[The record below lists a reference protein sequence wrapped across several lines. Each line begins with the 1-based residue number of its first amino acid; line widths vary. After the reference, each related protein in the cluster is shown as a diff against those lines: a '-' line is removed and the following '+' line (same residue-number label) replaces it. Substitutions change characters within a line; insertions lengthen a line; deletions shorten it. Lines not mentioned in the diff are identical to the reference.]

1 MNTRRTLLKAMTLA
15 PAVLAARPFSAL
27 AASDPSRVAL
37 VIGNNAYAAAPLA
50 NAANDARAMA
60 DVLRQANFGVD
71 LQVDASRATL
81 AGAIEA
87 FGKAVAGSDVKLALF
102 YYAGHGVQVDWR
114 NYLLP
119 VDVSVASTEDIKSR
133 CVDLGLLLGHLSKT
147 KDKAFVVILDACRDN
162 PFGATYKPSQQGLSQ
177 FDAPSGSLLAYA
189 TSPGNVAADGS
200 GGKHGLYTENLLR
213 EFSARETRIEDAFKR
228 VRLNVR
234 LASRGQQIPWESTS
248 LENDIFIFPGA
259 RKLGE
264 EELEKQFEAEL
275 AAWARIKNSKNA
287 EDWVAY
293 LREYPNGKFSEI
305 AQVRLG
311 RLLASVERRPPPA
324 PKAEVARPPAAAQ
337 AEMSRADAARP
348 AAPVP
353 AVPAVPAPLPALP
366 ANPYSAGTHPLGRK
380 YTVGDEG
387 SFLESDFL
395 TGVEV
400 RRYTNRVTRVDEDAD
415 RVEFNGGVNVTDTM
429 GNALKTGQIEFDAPL
444 QFLPAELQIGKKW
457 TASFKRLDKGQV
469 TYASYELH
477 IVSREKVKVPAGE
490 FDAFKIEGRGWN
502 RTIGSQLEVNLWI
515 VPGLNFFVK
524 WEWVVRNRGRFVL
537 TQRHELLAYK
547 QQG

>member
-1 MNTRRTLLKAMTLA
+1 MNTRRTLLKAMSLA

-27 AASDPSRVAL
+27 AASDPSRIAL

-50 NAANDARAMA
+50 NAGNDARAMA

-81 AGAIEA
+81 AGAIDA
-87 FGKAVAGSDVKLALF
+87 FGKAVAGSEVKLALF

-133 CVDLGLLLGHLSKT
+133 CIDLGHLLGHLSKT

-177 FDAPSGSLLAYA
+177 FDAPPGSLLAYA
-189 TSPGNVAADGS
+189 TSPGNVAADGN

-248 LENDIFIFPGA
+248 LENDIFLFPGA

-311 RLLASVERRPPPA
+311 RLLAGVERRPPPA
-324 PKAEVARPPAAAQ
+324 PKADAAKLSAAAQ
-337 AEMSRADAARP
+337 AETSRADASKMMAAPAPRP
-348 AAPVP
+348 APS
-353 AVPAVPAPLPALP
+353 

-380 YTVGDEG
+380 YTVGDEA
-387 SFLESDFL
+387 SFLESDYL
-395 TGVEV
+395 TGAEV
-400 RRYTNRVTRVDEDAD
+400 RRYANRVTRVDEDAD
-415 RVEFNGGVNVTDTM
+415 RVELNDGAIVTDTM
-429 GNALKTGQIEFDAPL
+429 GNSLKSGQIEFDAPL
-444 QFLPAELQIGKKW
+444 QFLPAELQLGKKW
-457 TASFKRLDKGQV
+457 TASFKRMDRGQV
-469 TYASYELH
+469 TYAYYELH

-490 FDAFKIEGRGWN
+490 FDAFRIEGRGWN
-502 RTIGSQLEVNLWI
+502 RSIGSQLEVNLWV
-515 VPGLNFFVK
+515 VPGLNFHVK
-524 WEWVVRNRGRFVL
+524 WEWVVRNRGRFIV
-537 TQRHELLAYK
+537 TQRHELVAYR

>member
-1 MNTRRTLLKAMTLA
+1 MNTRRTLLKAMSLA

-27 AASDPSRVAL
+27 AASDPSRIAL

-50 NAANDARAMA
+50 NAGNDARAMA

-81 AGAIEA
+81 AGAIDA
-87 FGKAVAGSDVKLALF
+87 FGKAVAGSEVKLALF

-133 CVDLGLLLGHLSKT
+133 CIDLGHLLGHLSKT

-189 TSPGNVAADGS
+189 TSPGNVAADGN

-213 EFSARETRIEDAFKR
+213 EFSVRETRIEDAFKR

-248 LENDIFIFPGA
+248 LENDIFLFPGA

-275 AAWARIKNSKNA
+275 AAWAHIKNSKNA

-311 RLLASVERRPPPA
+311 RLLAGVERRPPPS
-324 PKAEVARPPAAAQ
+324 PKADAAKLSAAAQ
-337 AEMSRADAARP
+337 AETSRADASKMLAAPAPRP
-348 AAPVP
+348 APS
-353 AVPAVPAPLPALP
+353 

-380 YTVGDEG
+380 YTVGDEA
-387 SFLESDFL
+387 SFLESDYL
-395 TGVEV
+395 TGAEV
-400 RRYTNRVTRVDEDAD
+400 RRYANRVTRVDEDAD
-415 RVEFNGGVNVTDTM
+415 RVELNDGAIVTDTM
-429 GNALKTGQIEFDAPL
+429 GNSLKSGQIEFDAPL
-444 QFLPAELQIGKKW
+444 QFLPAELQLGKKW
-457 TASFKRLDKGQV
+457 TASFKRMDRGQV
-469 TYASYELH
+469 TYAYYELH

-490 FDAFKIEGRGWN
+490 FDAFRIEGRGWN
-502 RTIGSQLEVNLWI
+502 RSIGSQLEVNLWV
-515 VPGLNFFVK
+515 VPGLNFHVK
-524 WEWVVRNRGRFVL
+524 WEWVVRNRGRFII
-537 TQRHELLAYK
+537 TQRHELVAYR

>member
-1 MNTRRTLLKAMTLA
+1 MNTRRTLLKAMSLA

-27 AASDPSRVAL
+27 AASDPSRIAL
-37 VIGNNAYAAAPLA
+37 VVGNNAYAASPLA

-81 AGAIEA
+81 AGAIDA

-133 CVDLGLLLGHLSKT
+133 CIDLGHLLGHLSKA

-177 FDAPSGSLLAYA
+177 FDAPADSLLAYA
-189 TSPGNVAADGS
+189 TSPGNVAADGN

-248 LENDIFIFPGA
+248 LESDIFLFPGA

-264 EELEKQFEAEL
+264 EALEKLFEAEL

-311 RLLASVERRPPPA
+311 RLLAGVERRPPPA
-324 PKAEVARPPAAAQ
+324 PKADAAKLSAAAQ
-337 AEMSRADAARP
+337 AEMGRADASKMVAAPAPRP
-348 AAPVP
+348 APS
-353 AVPAVPAPLPALP
+353 

-380 YTVGDEG
+380 YTVGDEA
-387 SFLESDFL
+387 SFLETDYL

-415 RVEFNGGVNVTDTM
+415 RVELNDGANVTDTM
-429 GNALKTGQIEFDAPL
+429 GNTLKMGQIEFDAPL
-444 QFLPAELQIGKKW
+444 QFLPAELQLGKKW
-457 TASFKRLDKGQV
+457 TASFKRTDKGQI
-469 TYASYELH
+469 TYAYYELH

-490 FDAFKIEGRGWN
+490 FDAFRIEGRGWN
-502 RTIGSQLEVNLWI
+502 RSVGSQLEVNLWV
-515 VPGLNFFVK
+515 VPGMNFHVK
-524 WEWVVRNRGRFVL
+524 WEWVVNNRGRFVV
-537 TQRHELLAYK
+537 TQRHELVAYR

>member
-1 MNTRRTLLKAMTLA
+1 MNTRRTLLKAMSLA

-27 AASDPSRVAL
+27 AASDPSRIAL

-50 NAANDARAMA
+50 NAGNDARAMA

-81 AGAIEA
+81 AGAIDA
-87 FGKAVAGSDVKLALF
+87 FGKAVAGSEAKLALF

-133 CVDLGLLLGHLSKT
+133 CIDLGHLLGHLSKT

-177 FDAPSGSLLAYA
+177 FDAPPGSLLAYA
-189 TSPGNVAADGS
+189 TSPGNVAADGN

-248 LENDIFIFPGA
+248 LENDIFLFPGA

-311 RLLASVERRPPPA
+311 RLLAGVERRPPPA
-324 PKAEVARPPAAAQ
+324 PKADAAKLSAAAQ
-337 AEMSRADAARP
+337 AETSRADASKMMAAPAPRP
-348 AAPVP
+348 APS
-353 AVPAVPAPLPALP
+353 

-380 YTVGDEG
+380 YTVGDEA
-387 SFLESDFL
+387 SFLESDYL
-395 TGVEV
+395 TGAEV
-400 RRYTNRVTRVDEDAD
+400 RRYANRVTRVDEDAD
-415 RVEFNGGVNVTDTM
+415 RVELNDGAIVTDTM
-429 GNALKTGQIEFDAPL
+429 GNSLKSGQIEFDAPL
-444 QFLPAELQIGKKW
+444 QFLPAELQLGKKW
-457 TASFKRLDKGQV
+457 TASFKRMDRGQV
-469 TYASYELH
+469 TYAYYELH

-490 FDAFKIEGRGWN
+490 FDAFRIEGRGWN
-502 RTIGSQLEVNLWI
+502 RSIGSQLEVNLWV
-515 VPGLNFFVK
+515 VPGLNFHVK
-524 WEWVVRNRGRFVL
+524 WEWVVRNRGRFII
-537 TQRHELLAYK
+537 TQRHELVAYR

>member
-1 MNTRRTLLKAMTLA
+1 MNTRRTLLKAMSLA

-27 AASDPSRVAL
+27 AASDPSRIAL
-37 VIGNNAYAAAPLA
+37 VVGNNAYASSPLA

-81 AGAIEA
+81 AGAIDA
-87 FGKAVAGSDVKLALF
+87 FGKAVANSDVKLALF

-133 CVDLGLLLGHLSKT
+133 CIDLGHLLGHLSKT
-147 KDKAFVVILDACRDN
+147 KDKAFVLILDACRDN

-177 FDAPSGSLLAYA
+177 FDAPPGSLLAYA
-189 TSPGNVAADGS
+189 TSPGNVAADGN

-248 LENDIFIFPGA
+248 LENDIFLFPGA

-311 RLLASVERRPPPA
+311 RLLAGVERRPPPA
-324 PKAEVARPPAAAQ
+324 PKADAAKLSAAAQ
-337 AEMSRADAARP
+337 AETSRADASKMMAAPAPRP
-348 AAPVP
+348 APS
-353 AVPAVPAPLPALP
+353 

-380 YTVGDEG
+380 YTVGDEA
-387 SFLESDFL
+387 SFLETDYL
-395 TGVEV
+395 TGAEV
-400 RRYTNRVTRVDEDAD
+400 RRYTSRVTRVDEEAD
-415 RVEFNGGVNVTDTM
+415 RVEINDGANVSDTM
-429 GNALKTGQIEFDAPL
+429 GNTLKTGQVEFDAPL
-444 QFLPAELQIGKKW
+444 QFLPAELQLGKKW
-457 TASFKRLDKGQV
+457 TASFKRTDKGQV
-469 TYASYELH
+469 TYAYYELH

-490 FDAFKIEGRGWN
+490 FDAFRIEGRGWN
-502 RTIGSQLEVNLWI
+502 RSIGSQLEVNLWV
-515 VPGLNFFVK
+515 VPGLNFHVK
-524 WEWVVRNRGRFVL
+524 WEWVVRNRGRFIV
-537 TQRHELLAYK
+537 TQRHELVAYR

>member
-1 MNTRRTLLKAMTLA
+1 MNTRRTLLKAMSLA

-27 AASDPSRVAL
+27 AASDPSRIAL
-37 VIGNNAYAAAPLA
+37 VVGNNAYAAAPLA
-50 NAANDARAMA
+50 NAGNDARAMA

-81 AGAIEA
+81 AGAIDA
-87 FGKAVAGSDVKLALF
+87 FGKAVAGSEVKLALF

-133 CVDLGLLLGHLSKT
+133 CIDLGHLLGHLSKT

-177 FDAPSGSLLAYA
+177 FDAPPGSLLAYA
-189 TSPGNVAADGS
+189 TSPGNVAADGN

-248 LENDIFIFPGA
+248 LENDIFLFPGA

-311 RLLASVERRPPPA
+311 RLLAGVERRPPPA
-324 PKAEVARPPAAAQ
+324 PKADAAKLSAAAQ
-337 AEMSRADAARP
+337 AETSRADASKMMAAPAPRP
-348 AAPVP
+348 APS
-353 AVPAVPAPLPALP
+353 

-380 YTVGDEG
+380 YTVGDEA
-387 SFLESDFL
+387 SFLETDYL
-395 TGVEV
+395 TGAEV
-400 RRYTNRVTRVDEDAD
+400 RRYTSRVTRVDEEAD
-415 RVEFNGGVNVTDTM
+415 RVEINDGANVSDTM
-429 GNALKTGQIEFDAPL
+429 GNTLKTGQVEFDAPL
-444 QFLPAELQIGKKW
+444 QFLPAELQLGKKW
-457 TASFKRLDKGQV
+457 TASFKRTDKGQV
-469 TYASYELH
+469 TYAYYELH

-490 FDAFKIEGRGWN
+490 FDAFRIEGRGWN
-502 RTIGSQLEVNLWI
+502 RSIGSQLEVNLWV
-515 VPGLNFFVK
+515 VPGLNFHVK
-524 WEWVVRNRGRFVL
+524 WEWVVRNRGRFIV
-537 TQRHELLAYK
+537 TQRHELVAYR

>member
-1 MNTRRTLLKAMTLA
+1 MNTRRTLLKAMSLA

-27 AASDPSRVAL
+27 AASDPSRIAL
-37 VIGNNAYAAAPLA
+37 VVGNNAYAAAPLA
-50 NAANDARAMA
+50 NAGNDARAMA

-81 AGAIEA
+81 AGAIDA

-133 CVDLGLLLGHLSKT
+133 CIDLGHLLGHLSKT

-177 FDAPSGSLLAYA
+177 FDAPPGSLLAYA
-189 TSPGNVAADGS
+189 TSPGNVAADGN

-248 LENDIFIFPGA
+248 LESDIFLFPGA

-311 RLLASVERRPPPA
+311 RLLAGVERRPPPA
-324 PKAEVARPPAAAQ
+324 PKADAAKLSAAAQ
-337 AEMSRADAARP
+337 AETSRADASKMMAAPAPRP
-348 AAPVP
+348 APS
-353 AVPAVPAPLPALP
+353 

-380 YTVGDEG
+380 YTVGDEA
-387 SFLESDFL
+387 SFLETDYL
-395 TGVEV
+395 TGAEV
-400 RRYTNRVTRVDEDAD
+400 RRYTSRVTRVDEEAD
-415 RVEFNGGVNVTDTM
+415 RVEINDGANVSDTM
-429 GNALKTGQIEFDAPL
+429 GNTLKTGQVEFDAPL
-444 QFLPAELQIGKKW
+444 QFLPAELQLGKKW
-457 TASFKRLDKGQV
+457 TASFKRTDKGQV
-469 TYASYELH
+469 TYAYYDLH
-477 IVSREKVKVPAGE
+477 IASREKVKVPAGE
-490 FDAFKIEGRGWN
+490 FDAFRIEGRGWN
-502 RTIGSQLEVNLWI
+502 RSIGSQLEVNLWV
-515 VPGLNFFVK
+515 VPGLNFHVK
-524 WEWVVRNRGRFVL
+524 WEWVVRNRGRFIV
-537 TQRHELLAYK
+537 TQRHELVAYR

>member
-1 MNTRRTLLKAMTLA
+1 
-15 PAVLAARPFSAL
+15 
-27 AASDPSRVAL
+27 
-37 VIGNNAYAAAPLA
+37 
-50 NAANDARAMA
+50 
-60 DVLRQANFGVD
+60 
-71 LQVDASRATL
+71 
-81 AGAIEA
+81 
-87 FGKAVAGSDVKLALF
+87 
-102 YYAGHGVQVDWR
+102 
-114 NYLLP
+114 
-119 VDVSVASTEDIKSR
+119 
-133 CVDLGLLLGHLSKT
+133 
-147 KDKAFVVILDACRDN
+147 
-162 PFGATYKPSQQGLSQ
+162 
-177 FDAPSGSLLAYA
+177 
-189 TSPGNVAADGS
+189 
-200 GGKHGLYTENLLR
+200 
-213 EFSARETRIEDAFKR
+213 

-337 AEMSRADAARP
+337 AEMSRADAASP
-348 AAPVP
+348 AAP
-353 AVPAVPAPLPALP
+353 VPAVPAPLPALP

>member
-1 MNTRRTLLKAMTLA
+1 MNIRRTLLKAMTLA

-27 AASDPSRVAL
+27 AASDPSRIAL
-37 VIGNNAYAAAPLA
+37 VVGNNAYAASPLA
-50 NAANDARAMA
+50 NAGNDARAMA
-60 DVLRQANFGVD
+60 DVLRQAGFGVD
-71 LQVDASRATL
+71 LQVDASHAAL
-81 AGAIEA
+81 AGAIDT

-119 VDVSVASTEDIKSR
+119 VDVSVASTEDIKRR
-133 CVDLGLLLGHLSKT
+133 CIDLGHLLGHLSKT

-177 FDAPSGSLLAYA
+177 FDAPPGSLLAYA
-189 TSPGNVAADGS
+189 TSPGNVAADGI

-213 EFSARETRIEDAFKR
+213 EFSVRETRIEDAFKR

-248 LENDIFIFPGA
+248 LESDIFIFPGA

-264 EELEKQFEAEL
+264 EELEKQFEADL
-275 AAWARIKNSKNA
+275 AIWARIKNSKNA
-287 EDWVAY
+287 DDWVAY

-324 PKAEVARPPAAAQ
+324 PKAET
-337 AEMSRADAARP
+337 SRADASKP
-348 AAPVP
+348 AAK
-353 AVPAVPAPLPALP
+353 AMAAPAPQTAPS

-387 SFLESDFL
+387 SFLETDYL

-400 RRYTNRVTRVDEDAD
+400 RRYTDRVTRVDEDAD
-415 RVEFNGGVNVTDTM
+415 RVELNDGANVTDTM
-429 GNALKTGQIEFDAPL
+429 GNTLKKGQIEFDAPL

-457 TASFKRLDKGQV
+457 TASFKRTDRGQV
-469 TYASYELH
+469 TYAYYELH
-477 IVSREKVKVPAGE
+477 IVSRERVKVPAGE
-490 FDAFKIEGRGWN
+490 FDAFRIEGRGWN
-502 RTIGSQLEVNLWI
+502 RSLGTQLEVNLWV
-515 VPGLNFFVK
+515 VPGLNFHVK
-524 WEWVVRNRGRFVL
+524 WEWVVNNRGRFVV
-537 TQRHELLAYK
+537 TQRHELVAYR

>member
-1 MNTRRTLLKAMTLA
+1 MNTRRTLLKAMSLA

-27 AASDPSRVAL
+27 AASDPSRIAL

-50 NAANDARAMA
+50 NAGNDARAMA

-81 AGAIEA
+81 AGAIDA
-87 FGKAVAGSDVKLALF
+87 FGKAVANSDVKLALF

-133 CVDLGLLLGHLSKT
+133 CIDLGHLLGHLSKT

-177 FDAPSGSLLAYA
+177 FDAPPGSLLAYA
-189 TSPGNVAADGS
+189 TSPGNVAADGN

-248 LENDIFIFPGA
+248 LESDIFLFPGA

-275 AAWARIKNSKNA
+275 AAWARIKSSKNA

-311 RLLASVERRPPPA
+311 RLLAGVERRPPPA
-324 PKAEVARPPAAAQ
+324 PKADAAKLSAAAQ
-337 AEMSRADAARP
+337 AETSRADASKMMAAPAPRP
-348 AAPVP
+348 APS
-353 AVPAVPAPLPALP
+353 

-380 YTVGDEG
+380 YTVGDEA
-387 SFLESDFL
+387 SFLETDYL
-395 TGVEV
+395 TGAEV
-400 RRYTNRVTRVDEDAD
+400 RRYTSRITRVDEEAD
-415 RVEFNGGVNVTDTM
+415 RVEINDGANVSDTM
-429 GNALKTGQIEFDAPL
+429 GNTLKTGQVEFDAPL
-444 QFLPAELQIGKKW
+444 QFLPAELQLGKKW
-457 TASFKRLDKGQV
+457 TASFKRTDKGQV
-469 TYASYELH
+469 TYAYYELH

-490 FDAFKIEGRGWN
+490 FDAFRIEGRGWN
-502 RTIGSQLEVNLWI
+502 RSIGSQLEVNLWV
-515 VPGLNFFVK
+515 VPSLNFHVK
-524 WEWVVRNRGRFVL
+524 WEWVVRNRGRFIV
-537 TQRHELLAYK
+537 TQRHELVAYR

>member
-1 MNTRRTLLKAMTLA
+1 MNTRRTLLKAMSLA

-27 AASDPSRVAL
+27 AASDPSRIAL
-37 VIGNNAYAAAPLA
+37 VVGNNAYAAAPLA
-50 NAANDARAMA
+50 NAGNDARAMA

-81 AGAIEA
+81 AGAIDA

-133 CVDLGLLLGHLSKT
+133 CIDLGHLLGHLSKT

-177 FDAPSGSLLAYA
+177 FDAPPGSLLAYA
-189 TSPGNVAADGS
+189 TSPGNVAADGN

-248 LENDIFIFPGA
+248 LENDIFLFPGA

-311 RLLASVERRPPPA
+311 RLLAGVERRPPPA
-324 PKAEVARPPAAAQ
+324 PKADAAKLSAAAQ
-337 AEMSRADAARP
+337 AETSRADASKMMAAPAPRP
-348 AAPVP
+348 APS
-353 AVPAVPAPLPALP
+353 

-380 YTVGDEG
+380 YTVGDEA
-387 SFLESDFL
+387 SFLETDYL
-395 TGVEV
+395 TGAEV
-400 RRYTNRVTRVDEDAD
+400 RRYTSRVTRVDEEAD
-415 RVEFNGGVNVTDTM
+415 RVEINDGANVSDTM
-429 GNALKTGQIEFDAPL
+429 GNTLKTGQVEFDAPL
-444 QFLPAELQIGKKW
+444 QFLPAELQLGKKW
-457 TASFKRLDKGQV
+457 TASFKRTDKGQV
-469 TYASYELH
+469 TYAYYELH

-490 FDAFKIEGRGWN
+490 FDAFRIEGRGWN
-502 RTIGSQLEVNLWI
+502 RSIGSQLEVNLWV
-515 VPGLNFFVK
+515 VPGLNFHVK
-524 WEWVVRNRGRFVL
+524 WEWVVRNRGRFIV
-537 TQRHELLAYK
+537 TQRHELVAYR

>member
-1 MNTRRTLLKAMTLA
+1 MNTRRTLLKAMSLA

-27 AASDPSRVAL
+27 AASDPSRIAL

-50 NAANDARAMA
+50 NAGNDARAMA
-60 DVLRQANFGVD
+60 DVLRRANFGVD

-81 AGAIEA
+81 AGAIDA
-87 FGKAVAGSDVKLALF
+87 FGKAVAGSEVKLALF

-133 CVDLGLLLGHLSKT
+133 CIDLGHLLGHLSKT

-177 FDAPSGSLLAYA
+177 FDAPPGSLLAYA
-189 TSPGNVAADGS
+189 TSPGNVAADGN

-248 LENDIFIFPGA
+248 LENDIFLFPGA

-311 RLLASVERRPPPA
+311 RLLAGVERRPPPA
-324 PKAEVARPPAAAQ
+324 PKADAAKLSAAAQ
-337 AEMSRADAARP
+337 AETSRADASKMMAAPAPRP
-348 AAPVP
+348 APS
-353 AVPAVPAPLPALP
+353 

-380 YTVGDEG
+380 YTVGDEA
-387 SFLESDFL
+387 SFLESDYL
-395 TGVEV
+395 TGAEV
-400 RRYTNRVTRVDEDAD
+400 RRYANRVTRVDEDAD
-415 RVEFNGGVNVTDTM
+415 RVELNDGAIVTDTM
-429 GNALKTGQIEFDAPL
+429 GNSLKSGQIEFDAPL
-444 QFLPAELQIGKKW
+444 QFLPAELQLGKKW
-457 TASFKRLDKGQV
+457 TASFKRMDRGQV
-469 TYASYELH
+469 TYAYYELH

-490 FDAFKIEGRGWN
+490 FDAFRIEGRGWN
-502 RTIGSQLEVNLWI
+502 RSIGSQLEVNLWV
-515 VPGLNFFVK
+515 VPGLNFHVK
-524 WEWVVRNRGRFVL
+524 WEWVVRNRGRFII
-537 TQRHELLAYK
+537 TQRHELVAYR

>member
-1 MNTRRTLLKAMTLA
+1 MNTRRTLLKAMSLA

-27 AASDPSRVAL
+27 AASDPSRIAL

-50 NAANDARAMA
+50 NAGNDARAMA

-81 AGAIEA
+81 AGAIDA

-133 CVDLGLLLGHLSKT
+133 CIDLGHLLGHLSKT

-177 FDAPSGSLLAYA
+177 FDAPS
-189 TSPGNVAADGS
+189 PGNVAADGN

-213 EFSARETRIEDAFKR
+213 EFSAQETRIEDAFKR

-248 LENDIFIFPGA
+248 LENDIFLFPGA

-311 RLLASVERRPPPA
+311 RLLAGVERRPPPA
-324 PKAEVARPPAAAQ
+324 PKADAAKLSAAAQ
-337 AEMSRADAARP
+337 AETSRADASKTMAAPAPRP
-348 AAPVP
+348 APS
-353 AVPAVPAPLPALP
+353 

-380 YTVGDEG
+380 YTVGDEA
-387 SFLESDFL
+387 SFLETDYL

-415 RVEFNGGVNVTDTM
+415 RVEFNDGAIVTDTM
-429 GNALKTGQIEFDAPL
+429 GNSLKSGQLEFDAPL
-444 QFLPAELQIGKKW
+444 QFLPAELQLGKKW
-457 TASFKRLDKGQV
+457 TASFKRMDKGQV
-469 TYASYELH
+469 SYAYYELH

-490 FDAFKIEGRGWN
+490 FDVFRIEARGWN
-502 RTIGSQLEVNLWI
+502 RSFGSQLEVNLWV
-515 VPGLNFFVK
+515 VPGLNFHVK
-524 WEWVVRNRGRFVL
+524 WEWVVNNRGRFVV
-537 TQRHELLAYK
+537 TQRHELVAYR

>member
-1 MNTRRTLLKAMTLA
+1 MNTRRTLLKAMSLA

-27 AASDPSRVAL
+27 AASDPSRIAL

-50 NAANDARAMA
+50 NAGNDARAMA

-81 AGAIEA
+81 AGAIDA
-87 FGKAVAGSDVKLALF
+87 FGKAVAGSEVKLALF

-133 CVDLGLLLGHLSKT
+133 CIDLGHLLGHLSKT

-189 TSPGNVAADGS
+189 TSPGNVAADGN

-213 EFSARETRIEDAFKR
+213 EFSVRETRIEDAFKR

-248 LENDIFIFPGA
+248 LENDIFLFPGA

-311 RLLASVERRPPPA
+311 RLLAGVERRPPPA
-324 PKAEVARPPAAAQ
+324 PKADAAKLSAAAQ
-337 AEMSRADAARP
+337 AETSRADASKMMAAPAPRP
-348 AAPVP
+348 APS
-353 AVPAVPAPLPALP
+353 

-380 YTVGDEG
+380 YTVGDEA
-387 SFLESDFL
+387 SFLESDYL
-395 TGVEV
+395 TGAEV
-400 RRYTNRVTRVDEDAD
+400 RRYANRVTRVDEDAD
-415 RVEFNGGVNVTDTM
+415 RVELNDGAIVTDTM
-429 GNALKTGQIEFDAPL
+429 GNSLKSGQIEFDAPL
-444 QFLPAELQIGKKW
+444 QFLPAELQLGKKW
-457 TASFKRLDKGQV
+457 TASFKRMDRGQV
-469 TYASYELH
+469 TYAYYELH

-490 FDAFKIEGRGWN
+490 FDAFRIEGRGWN
-502 RTIGSQLEVNLWI
+502 RSIGSQLEVNLWV
-515 VPGLNFFVK
+515 VPGLNFHVK
-524 WEWVVRNRGRFVL
+524 WEWVVRNRGRFII
-537 TQRHELLAYK
+537 TQRHELVAYR

>member
-1 MNTRRTLLKAMTLA
+1 MNTRRTLLKAMSLA

-27 AASDPSRVAL
+27 AASDPSRIAL

-50 NAANDARAMA
+50 NAGNDARAMA

-81 AGAIEA
+81 AGAIDA

-133 CVDLGLLLGHLSKT
+133 CIDLGHLLGHLSKT

-189 TSPGNVAADGS
+189 TSPGNVAADGN

-248 LENDIFIFPGA
+248 LENDIFLFPGA

-275 AAWARIKNSKNA
+275 AAWARLKNSKNA

-311 RLLASVERRPPPA
+311 RLLAGVERRPPPA
-324 PKAEVARPPAAAQ
+324 PKVEAAKLSAAAQ
-337 AEMSRADAARP
+337 AETSRADASKMMAAPAPRP
-348 AAPVP
+348 APS
-353 AVPAVPAPLPALP
+353 

-380 YTVGDEG
+380 YTVGDEA
-387 SFLESDFL
+387 SFLESDYL
-395 TGVEV
+395 TGAEV
-400 RRYTNRVTRVDEDAD
+400 RRYANRVTRVDEDAD
-415 RVEFNGGVNVTDTM
+415 RVEVNDGANVTDTM
-429 GNALKTGQIEFDAPL
+429 GNSLKSGQIEFDAPL
-444 QFLPAELQIGKKW
+444 QFLPAELQLGKKW
-457 TASFKRLDKGQV
+457 TASFKRMDRGQV
-469 TYASYELH
+469 TYAYYELH

-490 FDAFKIEGRGWN
+490 FDAFRIEGRGWN
-502 RTIGSQLEVNLWI
+502 RSIGSQLEVNLWV
-515 VPGLNFFVK
+515 VPGLNFHVK
-524 WEWVVRNRGRFVL
+524 WEWVVNNRGRFVV
-537 TQRHELLAYK
+537 TQRHELVAYR

>member
-1 MNTRRTLLKAMTLA
+1 MNTRRTLLKAMSLA

-27 AASDPSRVAL
+27 AASDPSRIAL

-50 NAANDARAMA
+50 NAGNDARAMA

-81 AGAIEA
+81 AGAIDA
-87 FGKAVAGSDVKLALF
+87 FGKAVAGSEVKLALF

-133 CVDLGLLLGHLSKT
+133 CIDLGHLLGHLSKT

-177 FDAPSGSLLAYA
+177 FDAPPGSLLAYA
-189 TSPGNVAADGS
+189 TSPGNVAADGN

-213 EFSARETRIEDAFKR
+213 EFSVRETRIEDAFKR

-248 LENDIFIFPGA
+248 LENDIFLFPGA

-311 RLLASVERRPPPA
+311 RLLAGVERRPPPA
-324 PKAEVARPPAAAQ
+324 PKADAAKLSAAAQ
-337 AEMSRADAARP
+337 AETSRADASKML
-348 AAPVP
+348 AAPAPRPVP
-353 AVPAVPAPLPALP
+353 S

-380 YTVGDEG
+380 YTVGDEA
-387 SFLESDFL
+387 SFLETDYL

-400 RRYTNRVTRVDEDAD
+400 RRYANRVTRVDEDAD
-415 RVEFNGGVNVTDTM
+415 RVELNDGAIVTDTM
-429 GNALKTGQIEFDAPL
+429 GNSLKSGQIEFDAPL
-444 QFLPAELQIGKKW
+444 QFLPAELQLGKKW
-457 TASFKRLDKGQV
+457 TASFKRMDRGQV
-469 TYASYELH
+469 TYAYYELH

-490 FDAFKIEGRGWN
+490 FDAFRIEGRGWN
-502 RTIGSQLEVNLWI
+502 RSVGSQLEVNLWV
-515 VPGLNFFVK
+515 VPGLNFHVK
-524 WEWVVRNRGRFVL
+524 WEWVVNNRGRFVV
-537 TQRHELLAYK
+537 TQRHELVAYR

>member
-1 MNTRRTLLKAMTLA
+1 MNTRRTLLKAMSLA

-27 AASDPSRVAL
+27 AASDPSRIAL

-50 NAANDARAMA
+50 NAGNDARAMA

-81 AGAIEA
+81 AGAIDT

-133 CVDLGLLLGHLSKT
+133 CIDLGHLLGHLSKT

-177 FDAPSGSLLAYA
+177 FDAPPGSLLAYA
-189 TSPGNVAADGS
+189 TSPGNVAADGN

-248 LENDIFIFPGA
+248 LENDIFLFPGA

-311 RLLASVERRPPPA
+311 RLLAGVERRPPPA
-324 PKAEVARPPAAAQ
+324 PKADAAKLSAAAQ
-337 AEMSRADAARP
+337 AETSRADASKTMAAPAPRP
-348 AAPVP
+348 APS
-353 AVPAVPAPLPALP
+353 

-380 YTVGDEG
+380 YTVGDEA
-387 SFLESDFL
+387 SFLETDYL

-415 RVEFNGGVNVTDTM
+415 RVEFNDGAIVTDTM
-429 GNALKTGQIEFDAPL
+429 GNSLKSGQLEFDAPL
-444 QFLPAELQIGKKW
+444 QFLPAELQLGKKW
-457 TASFKRLDKGQV
+457 TASFKRMDKGQV
-469 TYASYELH
+469 SYAYYELH

-490 FDAFKIEGRGWN
+490 FDAFRIEGRGWN
-502 RTIGSQLEVNLWI
+502 RSFGSQLEVNLWV
-515 VPGLNFFVK
+515 VPGLNFHVK
-524 WEWVVRNRGRFVL
+524 WEWVVNNRGRFVV
-537 TQRHELLAYK
+537 TQRHELVAYR